1 MTFWNLYFILK
12 FALFATGHLQPL
24 WLANLAFAVALA
36 ASARLR
42 QRAWRI
48 VRQVAAIAIAVPL
61 LARELHAPPL
71 ARLVEAAR
79 EVSTFRV
86 DYWMELLPRLL
97 PPMLVLTVVGA
108 LIVYFIVN
116 RWLRVATFVLAAL
129 VVMPLWQAGSGLM
142 ARVVAPAAQQADAPG
157 ATTMGHAD
165 RPEDHNAALATF
177 RAQESQRQVAFG
189 RLGNDPAAQFD
200 VIVLHVCSLSWD
212 DLDAAKVRNHPMLSH
227 FDYLF
232 TNFST
237 AASYS
242 GPAAIRVLRASCGQ
256 EAHEDLYK
264 PAPQQCQLF
273 AQLAGAGYTVQ
284 SLLNHDGHFDN
295 FLQVIHDNI
304 GAAGAPMIS
313 NAAAP
318 VAMHAFDGSAIKEDY
333 GTLANWYAQRAS
345 VQGPV
350 ALYYNT
356 ISLHDGNRV
365 VGSSLTSIDSYPQRA
380 AKLMS
385 DFDRLADLI
394 AQSGRRAVIV
404 FVPEHGAA
412 LRGDKDQVAGLRE
425 IPTPRIVHGP
435 VGVRL
440 VGFTGNHG
448 ATTVVEQPASFLALA
463 QLLSNLVSNSPFKP
477 GATLAQYAADLPR
490 TRMVGENE
498 GTVTMQTAAGYA
510 VKTPD
515 GVWIDER

>member
-24 WLANLAFAVALA
+24 WLANLAFALALA
-36 ASARLR
+36 ASAPVR
-42 QRAWRI
+42 QRGWRV
-48 VRQVAAIAIAVPL
+48 VRQLVAIAIAVSL

-71 ARLVEAAR
+71 ARLAEAAR

-97 PPMLVLTVVGA
+97 PPVLVLTVVGV

-116 RWLRVATFVLAAL
+116 RWVRVATFVLAVL
-129 VVMPLWQAGSGLM
+129 IVMPLWQAGNGLM
-142 ARVVAPAAQQADAPG
+142 ARVVASPQQQVG
-157 ATTMGHAD
+157 ATGGRSD
-165 RPEDHNAALATF
+165 QPEDHNAALATF

-189 RLGNDPAAQFD
+189 HLSSDPSAQFD
-200 VIVLHVCSLSWD
+200 VIVLHICSLSWD

-232 TNFST
+232 NNFST

-256 EAHEDLYK
+256 EAHADLYK
-264 PAPQQCQLF
+264 SAPQQCYLF
-273 AQLAGAGYTVQ
+273 SQLASAGYTVQ

-304 GAAGAPMIS
+304 GVPDAPMIP
-313 NAAAP
+313 NTAAP
-318 VAMHAFDGSAIKEDY
+318 VAMHAFDGTAIKDDY

-345 VQGPV
+345 VPGPV

-365 VGSSLTSIDSYPQRA
+365 VGSPLASIDSYPQRA
-380 AKLMS
+380 NKLMS

-412 LRGDKDQVAGLRE
+412 LRGDKNQVAGLRE

-440 VGFTGNHG
+440 VGFAGNHG
-448 ATTVVEQPASFLALA
+448 QTTVIDQPTSFLALS

-498 GTVTMQTAAGYA
+498 GTVTMQTSAGYA

-515 GVWIDER
+515 GVWIDEQ

>member
-12 FALFATGHLQPL
+12 FALFATGHLQPM
-24 WLANLAFAVALA
+24 WAANLVFALALA
-36 ASARLR
+36 ASAPLR
-42 QRAWRI
+42 SRVARI
-48 VRQVAAIAIAVPL
+48 VRQVAAVAIAVPL

-71 ARLVEAAR
+71 ARLAEAAR
-79 EVSTFRV
+79 EVATFRA
-86 DYWMELLPRLL
+86 DYWLEILPRLL
-97 PPMLVLTVVGA
+97 PPMLLLTVAGV

-116 RWLRVATFVLAAL
+116 RWLRVATFVIAAL
-129 VVMPLWQAGSGLM
+129 IAMPLWQAGSGW
-142 ARVVAPAAQQADAPG
+142 ATRVAQ
-157 ATTMGHAD
+157 ATTAQGGTATAA
-165 RPEDHNAALATF
+165 RAGQPEDYNAALATF

-189 RLGNDPAAQFD
+189 HLGSDPAAQFD
-200 VIVLHVCSLSWD
+200 VIVVHVCSLSWD
-212 DLDAAKVRNHPMLSH
+212 DLDAAKLRNHPMLSR

-256 EAHEDLYK
+256 EAHADLYK
-264 PAPQQCQLF
+264 PAPQQCHLF
-273 AQLAGAGYTVQ
+273 AQLASAGYTVQ

-295 FLQVIHDNI
+295 FLQVIRDNI
-304 GAAGAPMIS
+304 GVPGAPLVS
-313 NAAAP
+313 NEAAP
-318 VAMHAFDGSAIKEDY
+318 VAMHAFDGSAIKDDY
-333 GTLANWYAQRAS
+333 ATLANWYAQRAS
-345 VQGPV
+345 VAGPV

-365 VGSSLTSIDSYPQRA
+365 VGSALTSIDSYPQRA

-385 DFDRLADLI
+385 DVDRLADLI

-412 LRGDKDQVAGLRE
+412 LRGDRNQVAGLRE

-440 VGFTGNHG
+440 VGFAGDHG
-448 ATTVVEQPASFLALA
+448 TTTVIDQPTSFLALA

-477 GATLAQYAADLPR
+477 GVTLAQYAADLPR
-490 TRMVGENE
+490 TRMIGENE

-515 GVWIDER
+515 GVWIDEQ

>member
-24 WLANLAFAVALA
+24 WLANLAFALALA
-36 ASARLR
+36 ASAPVR
-42 QRAWRI
+42 QRGWRI
-48 VRQVAAIAIAVPL
+48 VRQLVAIAIAVPL

-71 ARLVEAAR
+71 ARLAEAAR
-79 EVSTFRV
+79 EVSAFRL

-97 PPMLVLTVVGA
+97 PPVLVLTVVGV

-116 RWLRVATFVLAAL
+116 RWVRVATFVLAVL
-129 VVMPLWQAGSGLM
+129 IVMPLWQAGNGLM
-142 ARVVAPAAQQADAPG
+142 ARVVAPQQQVG
-157 ATTMGHAD
+157 ATGGRSD
-165 RPEDHNAALATF
+165 QPEDHNAVLATF
-177 RAQESQRQVAFG
+177 RAQESQRQIAFG
-189 RLGNDPAAQFD
+189 HLPGDPSAQFD
-200 VIVLHVCSLSWD
+200 VIVLHICSLSWD

-232 TNFST
+232 NNFST

-256 EAHEDLYK
+256 EAHADLYK
-264 PAPQQCQLF
+264 SAPQQCYLF
-273 AQLAGAGYTVQ
+273 SQLASAGYTVQ

-304 GAAGAPMIS
+304 GVPDAPMIP

-318 VAMHAFDGSAIKEDY
+318 VAMHAFDGTAIKDDY

-345 VQGPV
+345 VPGPV

-365 VGSSLTSIDSYPQRA
+365 VGSPLASIDSYPQRA
-380 AKLMS
+380 NKLMS

-412 LRGDKDQVAGLRE
+412 LRGDKNQVAGLRE

-440 VGFTGNHG
+440 VGFAGNHG
-448 ATTVVEQPASFLALA
+448 QTTVIDQPTSFLALA

-498 GTVTMQTAAGYA
+498 GTVTMQTSAGYA

-515 GVWIDER
+515 GVWIDEQ

>member
-12 FALFATGHLQPL
+12 FALFATGHLQPM
-24 WLANLAFAVALA
+24 WLANLAFALALA
-36 ASARLR
+36 ASAPIR
-42 QRAWRI
+42 QRGWRI
-48 VRQVAAIAIAVPL
+48 VRLLVAIAIAVPL

-71 ARLVEAAR
+71 ARLAEAAR
-79 EVSTFRV
+79 EVSTFRLE
-86 DYWMELLPRLL
+86 YWMELLPRLL
-97 PPMLVLTVVGA
+97 PPVLVLTVVGA

-116 RWLRVATFVLAAL
+116 RWVRVATFVLAVL
-129 VVMPLWQAGSGLM
+129 IVMPLWQAGSGLM
-142 ARVVAPAAQQADAPG
+142 ARVVAPLPQQAS
-157 ATTMGHAD
+157 ATGGRSD
-165 RPEDHNAALATF
+165 QPEDHNAALATF
-177 RAQESQRQVAFG
+177 RTQESQRQVAFG
-189 RLGNDPAAQFD
+189 HLPSDPSAQFD
-200 VIVLHVCSLSWD
+200 VIVLHICSLSWD

-232 TNFST
+232 NNFST

-256 EAHEDLYK
+256 EAHADLYK
-264 PAPQQCQLF
+264 GAPQQCYLF
-273 AQLAGAGYTVQ
+273 SQLASAGYTVQ

-304 GAAGAPMIS
+304 GVPDAPMIP

-318 VAMHAFDGSAIKEDY
+318 VAMHAFDGTAIKDDY

-345 VQGPV
+345 VPGPV

-365 VGSSLTSIDSYPQRA
+365 VGSPLASIDSYPQRA
-380 AKLMS
+380 NKLMS

-412 LRGDKDQVAGLRE
+412 LRGDKNQVAGLRE

-440 VGFTGNHG
+440 VGFAGNHG
-448 ATTVVEQPASFLALA
+448 QTTVIDQPTSFLALA

-498 GTVTMQTAAGYA
+498 GTVTMQTSAGYA

-515 GVWIDER
+515 GVWIDEQ

>member
-1 MTFWNLYFILK
+1 MET
-12 FALFATGHLQPL
+12 
-24 WLANLAFAVALA
+24 LAG
-36 ASARLR
+36 
-42 QRAWRI
+42 Q
-48 VRQVAAIAIAVPL
+48 
-61 LARELHAPPL
+61 
-71 ARLVEAAR
+71 
-79 EVSTFRV
+79 
-86 DYWMELLPRLL
+86 
-97 PPMLVLTVVGA
+97 
-108 LIVYFIVN
+108 
-116 RWLRVATFVLAAL
+116 
-129 VVMPLWQAGSGLM
+129 
-142 ARVVAPAAQQADAPG
+142 
-157 ATTMGHAD
+157 
-165 RPEDHNAALATF
+165 PEDHNAALATF
-177 RAQESQRQVAFG
+177 RTQESQRQVAFG
-189 RLGNDPAAQFD
+189 HLGSDPAAQFD
-200 VIVLHVCSLSWD
+200 VIVLHICSLSWD
-212 DLDAAKVRNHPMLSH
+212 DLDAAKARNHPMLSH

-232 TNFST
+232 SNFST

-256 EAHEDLYK
+256 EAHADLYK
-264 PAPQQCQLF
+264 PAPQQCHLF
-273 AQLAGAGYTVQ
+273 SQLASAGYSVQ

-304 GAAGAPMIS
+304 GVADAPMIS

-318 VAMHAFDGSAIKEDY
+318 VAMHAFDGSAIKDDY
-333 GTLANWYAQRAS
+333 TTLANWYAQRAS

-356 ISLHDGNRV
+356 ISLHDGNRI
-365 VGSSLTSIDSYPQRA
+365 VGSSLTSIDSYPQRVT
-380 AKLMS
+380 KMMN

-412 LRGDKDQVAGLRE
+412 LRGDKYQVAGLRE

-440 VGFTGNHG
+440 VGFAGNHG
-448 ATTVVEQPASFLALA
+448 ATTVIDQPTSFLALA

-477 GATLAQYAADLPR
+477 GTTLAQYAADLPR

-498 GTVTMQTAAGYA
+498 GTVTMQTAEGYS

-515 GVWIDER
+515 GVWIDEQ

>member
-12 FALFATGHLQPL
+12 FALFATGHLQPM
-24 WLANLAFAVALA
+24 WAANLVFALALA
-36 ASARLR
+36 ASAPLR
-42 QRAWRI
+42 SRVARI
-48 VRQVAAIAIAVPL
+48 VRQVAAVAIAVPL

-71 ARLVEAAR
+71 ARLAEAAR
-79 EVSTFRV
+79 EVATFRA
-86 DYWMELLPRLL
+86 DYWLEILPRLL
-97 PPMLVLTVVGA
+97 PPMLLLTVAGV
-108 LIVYFIVN
+108 LIVYFVVN
-116 RWLRVATFVLAAL
+116 RWLRVATFVIAAL
-129 VVMPLWQAGSGLM
+129 IAMPLWQAGSGW
-142 ARVVAPAAQQADAPG
+142 ATRVAQ
-157 ATTMGHAD
+157 ATTAQGGAATAARAD
-165 RPEDHNAALATF
+165 QPEDYNAALATF

-189 RLGNDPAAQFD
+189 HLGSDPAAQFD
-200 VIVLHVCSLSWD
+200 VIVVHVCSLSWD
-212 DLDAAKVRNHPMLSH
+212 DLDAAKLRNHPMLSR

-256 EAHEDLYK
+256 EAHADLYK
-264 PAPQQCQLF
+264 PAPQQCHLF
-273 AQLAGAGYTVQ
+273 AQLASAGYTVQ

-295 FLQVIHDNI
+295 FLQVIRDNI
-304 GAAGAPMIS
+304 GVPGAPLVS
-313 NAAAP
+313 NEAAP
-318 VAMHAFDGSAIKEDY
+318 VAMHAFDGSAIKDDY
-333 GTLANWYAQRAS
+333 ATLANWYAQRAS
-345 VQGPV
+345 VAGPV

-365 VGSSLTSIDSYPQRA
+365 VGSALTSIDSYPQRA

-385 DFDRLADLI
+385 DVDRLADLV

-412 LRGDKDQVAGLRE
+412 LRGDRNQVAGLRE

-440 VGFTGNHG
+440 VGFAGDHG
-448 ATTVVEQPASFLALA
+448 TTTVIDQPTSFLALA

-477 GATLAQYAADLPR
+477 GVTLAQYAADLPR
-490 TRMVGENE
+490 TRMIGENE

-515 GVWIDER
+515 GVWIDEQ

>member
-12 FALFATGHLQPL
+12 FALFATGHLQPM
-24 WLANLAFAVALA
+24 WAANLVFALALA
-36 ASARLR
+36 ASAPLR
-42 QRAWRI
+42 SRVARI
-48 VRQVAAIAIAVPL
+48 VRQVAAVAIAVPL

-71 ARLVEAAR
+71 ARLAEAAR
-79 EVSTFRV
+79 EVATFRA
-86 DYWMELLPRLL
+86 DYWLEILPRLL
-97 PPMLVLTVVGA
+97 PPMLLLTVAGV
-108 LIVYFIVN
+108 LIVYFVVN
-116 RWLRVATFVLAAL
+116 RWLRVATFVIAAL
-129 VVMPLWQAGSGLM
+129 IAMPLWQAGAGW
-142 ARVVAPAAQQADAPG
+142 ATRVAQ
-157 ATTMGHAD
+157 ATTAQGGAATAA
-165 RPEDHNAALATF
+165 RAGQPEDYNAALATF

-189 RLGNDPAAQFD
+189 HLGNDPAAQFD
-200 VIVLHVCSLSWD
+200 VIVVHVCSLSWD
-212 DLDAAKVRNHPMLSH
+212 DLDAAKLRNHPMLSR

-256 EAHEDLYK
+256 EAHADLYK
-264 PAPQQCQLF
+264 PAPQQCHLF
-273 AQLAGAGYTVQ
+273 AQLASAGYTVQ

-295 FLQVIHDNI
+295 FLQVIRDNI
-304 GAAGAPMIS
+304 GVPGAPLVS
-313 NAAAP
+313 NEAAP
-318 VAMHAFDGSAIKEDY
+318 VAMHAFDGSAIKDDY
-333 GTLANWYAQRAS
+333 ATLANWYAQRAS
-345 VQGPV
+345 VAGPV

-365 VGSSLTSIDSYPQRA
+365 VGSALTSIDSYPQRA

-385 DFDRLADLI
+385 DVDRLAGLV

-412 LRGDKDQVAGLRE
+412 LRGDRNQVAGLRE

-440 VGFTGNHG
+440 VGFAGDHG
-448 ATTVVEQPASFLALA
+448 TTTVIDQPTSFLALA

-477 GATLAQYAADLPR
+477 GVTLAQYAADLPR
-490 TRMVGENE
+490 TRMIGENE

-515 GVWIDER
+515 GVWIDEQ

>member
-12 FALFATGHLQPL
+12 FALFATGHLQPM
-24 WLANLAFAVALA
+24 WVANLVFALA
-36 ASARLR
+36 LAVSAPLR
-42 QRAWRI
+42 SRVARI
-48 VRQVAAIAIAVPL
+48 VRQIAAVAIAVPL

-71 ARLVEAAR
+71 ARLAEAAR
-79 EVSTFRV
+79 EVATFRA
-86 DYWMELLPRLL
+86 DYWLEILPRLL
-97 PPMLVLTVVGA
+97 PPMLLLTVAGA
-108 LIVYFIVN
+108 LIVYFVVN
-116 RWLRVATFVLAAL
+116 RWLRVATFVIAAL
-129 VVMPLWQAGSGLM
+129 IAMPLWQAGSGW
-142 ARVVAPAAQQADAPG
+142 ATRVAQ
-157 ATTMGHAD
+157 ATTAQGGAATAA
-165 RPEDHNAALATF
+165 RAGQPEDYNAALATF

-189 RLGNDPAAQFD
+189 HLGSDPAAQFD
-200 VIVLHVCSLSWD
+200 VIVVHVCSLSWD
-212 DLDAAKVRNHPMLSH
+212 DLDAAKLRNHPMLSR

-256 EAHEDLYK
+256 EAHADLYK
-264 PAPQQCQLF
+264 PAPQQCHLF
-273 AQLAGAGYTVQ
+273 AQLASAGYTVQ

-295 FLQVIHDNI
+295 FLQVIRDNI
-304 GAAGAPMIS
+304 GVPGAPLVS
-313 NAAAP
+313 NEAAP
-318 VAMHAFDGSAIKEDY
+318 VAMHAFDGSAIKDDY
-333 GTLANWYAQRAS
+333 ATLANWYAQRAS
-345 VQGPV
+345 VAGPV

-365 VGSSLTSIDSYPQRA
+365 VGSALTSIDSYPQRA

-385 DFDRLADLI
+385 DVDRLADLV

-412 LRGDKDQVAGLRE
+412 LRGDRNQVAGLRE

-440 VGFTGNHG
+440 VGFAGDHG
-448 ATTVVEQPASFLALA
+448 TTTVIDQPTSFLALA

-477 GATLAQYAADLPR
+477 GVTLAQYAADLPR
-490 TRMVGENE
+490 TRMIGENE

-515 GVWIDER
+515 GVWIDEQ

>member
-24 WLANLAFAVALA
+24 WLANLAFALALA
-36 ASARLR
+36 ASAPVR
-42 QRAWRI
+42 QRGWRI
-48 VRQVAAIAIAVPL
+48 VRQLVAIAIAVPL

-71 ARLVEAAR
+71 ARLAEAAR

-97 PPMLVLTVVGA
+97 PPVLVLTVVGV

-116 RWLRVATFVLAAL
+116 RWVRVATFVLAVL
-129 VVMPLWQAGSGLM
+129 IVMPLWQAGNGLM
-142 ARVVAPAAQQADAPG
+142 ARVVAPPQQQVS
-157 ATTMGHAD
+157 TTGGRSD
-165 RPEDHNAALATF
+165 QPEDHNAALATF

-189 RLGNDPAAQFD
+189 HLPTDPSAQFD
-200 VIVLHVCSLSWD
+200 VIVLHICSLSWD

-232 TNFST
+232 NNFST

-256 EAHEDLYK
+256 EAHADLYK
-264 PAPQQCQLF
+264 SAPQQCYLF
-273 AQLAGAGYTVQ
+273 SQLASAGYTVQ

-304 GAAGAPMIS
+304 GVPDAPMIP
-313 NAAAP
+313 NTAAP
-318 VAMHAFDGSAIKEDY
+318 VAMHAFDGTAIKDDY

-345 VQGPV
+345 VPGPV

-365 VGSSLTSIDSYPQRA
+365 VGSPLASIDSYPQRA
-380 AKLMS
+380 NKLMS

-412 LRGDKDQVAGLRE
+412 LRGDKNQVAGLRE

-448 ATTVVEQPASFLALA
+448 QTTVIDQPTSFLALS

-498 GTVTMQTAAGYA
+498 GTVTMQTSAGYA

-515 GVWIDER
+515 GVWIDEQ

>member
-12 FALFATGHLQPL
+12 FALFATGHLQPM
-24 WLANLAFAVALA
+24 WAANLVFALALA
-36 ASARLR
+36 ASAPLR
-42 QRAWRI
+42 SRVARI
-48 VRQVAAIAIAVPL
+48 VRQVAAVAIAVPL

-71 ARLVEAAR
+71 ARLAEAAR
-79 EVSTFRV
+79 EVATFRA
-86 DYWMELLPRLL
+86 DYWLEILPRLL
-97 PPMLVLTVVGA
+97 PPMLLLTVAGV
-108 LIVYFIVN
+108 LIVYFVVN
-116 RWLRVATFVLAAL
+116 RWLRVATFVIAAL
-129 VVMPLWQAGSGLM
+129 IAMPLWQAGSGW
-142 ARVVAPAAQQADAPG
+142 ATRVAQ
-157 ATTMGHAD
+157 ATTAQGGAATAA
-165 RPEDHNAALATF
+165 RAGQPEDYNAALATF

-189 RLGNDPAAQFD
+189 HLGSDPAAQFD
-200 VIVLHVCSLSWD
+200 VIVVHVCSLSWD
-212 DLDAAKVRNHPMLSH
+212 DLDAAKLRNHPMLSR

-256 EAHEDLYK
+256 EAHADLYK
-264 PAPQQCQLF
+264 PAPQQCHLF
-273 AQLAGAGYTVQ
+273 AQLASAGYTVQ

-295 FLQVIHDNI
+295 FLQVIRDNI
-304 GAAGAPMIS
+304 GVPGAPLVS
-313 NAAAP
+313 NEPAP
-318 VAMHAFDGSAIKEDY
+318 VAMHAFDGSAIKDDY
-333 GTLANWYAQRAS
+333 ATLANWYAQRAS
-345 VQGPV
+345 VAGPV

-365 VGSSLTSIDSYPQRA
+365 VGSALTSIDSYPQRA

-385 DFDRLADLI
+385 DVDRLADLI

-412 LRGDKDQVAGLRE
+412 LRGDRNQVAGLRE

-440 VGFTGNHG
+440 VGFAGDHG
-448 ATTVVEQPASFLALA
+448 TTTVIDQPTSFLALA

-477 GATLAQYAADLPR
+477 GVTLAQYAADLPR
-490 TRMVGENE
+490 TRMIGENE

-515 GVWIDER
+515 GVWIDEQ

>member
-24 WLANLAFAVALA
+24 WLANLAFALALA
-36 ASARLR
+36 ASAPVR
-42 QRAWRI
+42 QRGWRI
-48 VRQVAAIAIAVPL
+48 VRQLVAIAIAVPL

-71 ARLVEAAR
+71 ARLAEAAR
-79 EVSTFRV
+79 EVSAFRL

-97 PPMLVLTVVGA
+97 PPVLVLTVVGV

-116 RWLRVATFVLAAL
+116 RWVRVATFVLAVL
-129 VVMPLWQAGSGLM
+129 IVMPLWQAGNGLM
-142 ARVVAPAAQQADAPG
+142 ARVVAPQQQVG
-157 ATTMGHAD
+157 ATGGRSD
-165 RPEDHNAALATF
+165 QPEDHNAVLATF
-177 RAQESQRQVAFG
+177 RAQESQRQIAFG
-189 RLGNDPAAQFD
+189 HLPGDPSAQFD
-200 VIVLHVCSLSWD
+200 VIVLHICSLSWD

-232 TNFST
+232 NNFSM

-256 EAHEDLYK
+256 EAHADLYK
-264 PAPQQCQLF
+264 SAPQQCYLF
-273 AQLAGAGYTVQ
+273 SQLASAGYTVQ

-304 GAAGAPMIS
+304 GVPDAPMIP

-318 VAMHAFDGSAIKEDY
+318 VAMHAFDGTAIKDDY

-345 VQGPV
+345 VPGPV

-365 VGSSLTSIDSYPQRA
+365 VGSPLASIDSYPQRA
-380 AKLMS
+380 NKLMS

-412 LRGDKDQVAGLRE
+412 LRGDKNQVAGLRE

-440 VGFTGNHG
+440 VGFAGNHG
-448 ATTVVEQPASFLALA
+448 QTTVIDQPTSFLALS

-498 GTVTMQTAAGYA
+498 GTVTMQTSAGYA

-515 GVWIDER
+515 GVWIDEQ

>member
-12 FALFATGHLQPL
+12 FALFATGHLQPM
-24 WLANLAFAVALA
+24 WAANLVFALALA
-36 ASARLR
+36 ASAPLR
-42 QRAWRI
+42 SRVARI
-48 VRQVAAIAIAVPL
+48 VRQVAAVAIAVPL

-71 ARLVEAAR
+71 ARLAEAAR
-79 EVSTFRV
+79 EVATFRA
-86 DYWMELLPRLL
+86 DYWLEILPRLL
-97 PPMLVLTVVGA
+97 PPTLLLTVAGV
-108 LIVYFIVN
+108 LIVYFVVN
-116 RWLRVATFVLAAL
+116 RWLRVATFVIAAL
-129 VVMPLWQAGSGLM
+129 IAMPLWQAGSGW
-142 ARVVAPAAQQADAPG
+142 ATRVAQ
-157 ATTMGHAD
+157 ATTTQGGAATAA
-165 RPEDHNAALATF
+165 RAGQPEDYNAALATF

-189 RLGNDPAAQFD
+189 HLGSDPAAQFD
-200 VIVLHVCSLSWD
+200 VIVVHVCSLSWD
-212 DLDAAKVRNHPMLSH
+212 DLDAAKLRNHPMLSR

-256 EAHEDLYK
+256 EAHADLYK
-264 PAPQQCQLF
+264 PAPQQCHLF
-273 AQLAGAGYTVQ
+273 AQLASAGYTVQ

-295 FLQVIHDNI
+295 FLQVIRDNI
-304 GAAGAPMIS
+304 GVPGAPLVS
-313 NAAAP
+313 NEAAP
-318 VAMHAFDGSAIKEDY
+318 VAMHAFDGSAIKDDY
-333 GTLANWYAQRAS
+333 ATLANWYAQRAS
-345 VQGPV
+345 VAGPV

-365 VGSSLTSIDSYPQRA
+365 VGSALTSIDSYPQRA

-385 DFDRLADLI
+385 DVDRLADLI

-412 LRGDKDQVAGLRE
+412 LRGDRNQVAGLRE

-440 VGFTGNHG
+440 VGFAGDHG
-448 ATTVVEQPASFLALA
+448 TTTVIDQPTSFLALA

-477 GATLAQYAADLPR
+477 GVTLAQYAADLPR

-515 GVWIDER
+515 GVWIDEQ

>member
-24 WLANLAFAVALA
+24 WLANLAFALALA
-36 ASARLR
+36 ASAPVR
-42 QRAWRI
+42 QRGWRI
-48 VRQVAAIAIAVPL
+48 VRQLVAIAIAVPL

-71 ARLVEAAR
+71 ARLAEAAR
-79 EVSTFRV
+79 EVSTFRL

-97 PPMLVLTVVGA
+97 PPVLVLTVVGV

-116 RWLRVATFVLAAL
+116 RWVRVATFVLAVL
-129 VVMPLWQAGSGLM
+129 IVMPLWQAGNGLM
-142 ARVVAPAAQQADAPG
+142 ARVVAPPQQQVG
-157 ATTMGHAD
+157 ATGG
-165 RPEDHNAALATF
+165 RSGQPEDHNAALATF

-189 RLGNDPAAQFD
+189 HLPGDPSAQFD
-200 VIVLHVCSLSWD
+200 VIVLHICSLSWD

-232 TNFST
+232 NNFST

-256 EAHEDLYK
+256 EAHADLYK
-264 PAPQQCQLF
+264 SAPQQCYLF
-273 AQLAGAGYTVQ
+273 SQLASAGYTVQ

-304 GAAGAPMIS
+304 GVPDAPMIP

-318 VAMHAFDGSAIKEDY
+318 VAMHAFDGTAIKDDY

-345 VQGPV
+345 VPGPV

-365 VGSSLTSIDSYPQRA
+365 VGSPLASIDSYPQRA
-380 AKLMS
+380 NKLMS

-412 LRGDKDQVAGLRE
+412 LRGDKNQVAGLRE

-440 VGFTGNHG
+440 VGFAGNHG
-448 ATTVVEQPASFLALA
+448 QTTVIDQPTSFLALS

-498 GTVTMQTAAGYA
+498 GTVTMQTSAGYA

-515 GVWIDER
+515 GVWIDEQ